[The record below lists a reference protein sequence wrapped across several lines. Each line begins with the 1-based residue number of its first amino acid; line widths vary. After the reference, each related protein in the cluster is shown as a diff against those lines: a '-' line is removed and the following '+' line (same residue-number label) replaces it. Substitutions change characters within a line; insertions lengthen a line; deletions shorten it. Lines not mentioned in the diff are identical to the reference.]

1 MCFIIWKCSPN
12 IVFRFSYYRY
22 SICLAIAHE
31 QIWLQSTSQCLEAFA
46 SDLTCQLGQLRDS
59 RQIYTTA
66 ATCFFLF
73 VFLWSFF
80 FLQNMSV
87 HWKRHRWRQSCFKS
101 YLKSS
106 HRCVTIL
113 TMLLHDCIVLHSCQ
127 PIFLNIF
134 LQISKLNKTAMLV
147 FISVSYHFFSVHYK
161 SAYGFF

>member
-1 MCFIIWKCSPN
+1 MCFIIWKCLPN

-46 SDLTCQLGQLRDS
+46 SDLTWPAWPTKRFTPNLYYCS
-59 RQIYTTA
+59 YM
-66 ATCFFLF
+66 FFFCLF
-73 VFLWSFF
+73 FLWSFF

-113 TMLLHDCIVLHSCQ
+113 TMLLHDCIDLHSCQ

-134 LQISKLNKTAMLV
+134 LQISKLNKTPMLV
-147 FISVSYHFFSVHYK
+147 FISVS
-161 SAYGFF
+161 